1 MFEINI
7 MRNLQVTSKAVRIS
21 EFSRRNYTEKTER
34 WAKCCAFRSVQTK
47 AEGRRR
53 ERNPEEIDE

>member
-1 MFEINI
+1 
-7 MRNLQVTSKAVRIS
+7 MRNLQVTSEAVRIS

-34 WAKCCAFRSVQTK
+34 WAKCCAFRSVQTR